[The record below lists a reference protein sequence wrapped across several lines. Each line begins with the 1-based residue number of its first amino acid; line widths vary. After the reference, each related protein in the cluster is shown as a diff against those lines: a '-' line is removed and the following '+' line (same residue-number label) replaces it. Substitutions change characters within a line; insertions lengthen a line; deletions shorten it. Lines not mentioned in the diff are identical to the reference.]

1 MIVNLPRKQL
11 GGSGRGQTPDCSQ
24 PHNDEAG
31 EEHITVSKQRVT
43 NEQQWHKV
51 YFRLHESSLGVV

>member
-1 MIVNLPRKQL
+1 MVNLPRKQL
-11 GGSGRGQTPDCSQ
+11 VGGGRGQTQDCSQ

-43 NEQQWHKV
+43 NE
-51 YFRLHESSLGVV
+51 

>member
-1 MIVNLPRKQL
+1 MVNLPRKQL
-11 GGSGRGQTPDCSQ
+11 VGGGREQTQDCSQ

-43 NEQQWHKV
+43 NE
-51 YFRLHESSLGVV
+51 